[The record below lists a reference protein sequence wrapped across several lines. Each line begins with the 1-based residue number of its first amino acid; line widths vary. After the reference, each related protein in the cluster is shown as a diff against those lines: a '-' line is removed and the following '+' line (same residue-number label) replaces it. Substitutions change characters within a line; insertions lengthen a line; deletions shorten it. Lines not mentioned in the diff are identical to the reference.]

1 MTLKLEAANDSEWE
15 RWAPQASALFKWA
28 GGKQKFLWHHTEYL
42 PKFSG
47 VYHEPFGGGLSVFFH
62 YVTRSPETPLISRL
76 ADTNVRLI
84 KTYQAIKN
92 DWKRVANQL
101 AQIEA
106 AFKVSDDKEAFY
118 YEIREAHNLAHPRED
133 AARFIF
139 LMQAGWNGVF
149 RSNSKGKFNVP
160 VGSLDRNIS
169 LPSADD
175 LRAVSAALQYAT
187 LRASSW
193 ETSVTAVKA
202 GDFVFLDPPYYKLAN
217 STTNLYDQNQPFEIN
232 QQEKL
237 AKALSDIE
245 RVGANF
251 VLTNSAYPEIVEL
264 YLDYGFRVDTVLT
277 ARSINSKTSD
287 RGFQDEIIVRPNYK
301 DLDSDVSVTL
311 DLMLKMNKAR
321 KSKSERLIK

>member
-1 MTLKLEAANDSEWE
+1 MTLNSEAPRYSEWSE
-15 RWAPQASALFKWA
+15 WASKASPLFKWA

-42 PKFSG
+42 PKFTG
-47 VYHEPFGGGLSVFFH
+47 TYHEPFGGGLSVFFH
-62 YVTRSPETPLISRL
+62 YASRSPEKPLISRL

-84 KTYQAIKN
+84 KTYQAIKT
-92 DWKRVANQL
+92 DWRKVANQL

-106 AFKVSDDKEAFY
+106 AFSVSNDKEAFY
-118 YEIREAHNLAHPRED
+118 YETREAHNLIHPKED

-160 VGSLDRNIS
+160 VGSLNRNIS
-169 LPSADD
+169 LPDAND
-175 LRAVSAALQYAT
+175 LRAVSAALQFAT

-202 GDFVFLDPPYYKLAN
+202 GDFVFLDPPYYKHSN
-217 STTNLYDQNQPFEIN
+217 STTTLYDQNQPFEMN
-232 QQEKL
+232 EQEKL

-251 VLTNSAYPEIVEL
+251 LLTNSAYPEIVEL

-287 RGFQDEIIVRPNYK
+287 RGFEDEIIVRPSFK
-301 DLDSDVSVTL
+301 ELDSDVSVTL

-321 KSKSERLIK
+321 KTKGERTIK

>member
-1 MTLKLEAANDSEWE
+1 MTLNSEALANSEWGD
-15 RWAPQASALFKWA
+15 WAPKASPLFKWA

-47 VYHEPFGGGLSVFFH
+47 TYHEPFGGGLSIFFH
-62 YVTRSPETPLISRL
+62 YVSRSPQSPLVSRL
-76 ADTNVRLI
+76 GDTNVRLI
-84 KTYQAIKN
+84 KTYQAIKT
-92 DWKRVANQL
+92 DWRKVANQL
-101 AQIEA
+101 AQLEA
-106 AFKVSDDKEAFY
+106 AFQVSNDKEAFY
-118 YEIREAHNLAHPRED
+118 YDTREAHNLIHPKED

-160 VGSLDRNIS
+160 VGSLNRSIA
-169 LPSADD
+169 LPNADD
-175 LRAVSAALQYAT
+175 LRAVSAALQFST

-217 STTNLYDQNQPFEIN
+217 STTTLYDQNNPFEFN
-232 QQEKL
+232 EQQKL
-237 AKALSDIE
+237 AKALSDLE

-264 YLDYGFRVDTVLT
+264 YRDHGFRVDIVLT
-277 ARSINSKTSD
+277 ARSINSKTAD
-287 RGFQDEIIVRPNYK
+287 RGFQDEIIVRPKPK
-301 DLDSDVSVTL
+301 DLDSDVSITL
-311 DLMLKMNKAR
+311 DLMLKLNKAR
-321 KSKSERLIK
+321 KTRNERTIK